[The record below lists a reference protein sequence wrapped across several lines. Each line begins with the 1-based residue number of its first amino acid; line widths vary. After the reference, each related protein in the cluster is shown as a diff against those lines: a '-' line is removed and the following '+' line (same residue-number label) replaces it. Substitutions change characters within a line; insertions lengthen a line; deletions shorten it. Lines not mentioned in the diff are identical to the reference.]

1 MATLKEKIGYG
12 FGDMASSMFWKIF
25 SVYLPVFYASVFGL
39 DLVLVGTLVLVTRI
53 WDAVSDPMMGIIADR
68 TNTKWGKYR
77 PYLLWIAV
85 PFAIAG
91 ILLFTTPNFDE
102 TGKNAWAF
110 VTYILMMT
118 VYTAINVPYGSMLG
132 VMTDD
137 TDEKTVFS
145 SYRMF
150 FAYAGSFIVLLLWEP
165 LCNAID
171 GTNGKLTRNPDA
183 WQSAMIVVGV
193 ICCILFILAFRMTR
207 ERIKPTIQKTS
218 IKKDFKALLH
228 NKPWWILSG
237 GVIFFNFLVAIRYAV
252 FPFYFAAEIA
262 EDTQLSLFGL
272 EFLFYTG
279 LFFTVG
285 EIANMVGVAIA
296 TPLTF
301 KFGKKNTFIY
311 SLMVIVVLCIVFYY
325 IPTNNNSG
333 LWMFMILQ
341 IIFGIF
347 TGIASPLMW
356 TMYADVAD
364 YAECKFKT
372 SSTGLIF
379 SSSSMAQKFGGAF
392 GTSAVMW
399 LLAAFGF
406 NTFATDGT
414 QIADNNK
421 SIEVV
426 FKDKFALNT
435 ENNVMKDTLLIIGDN
450 NYKTYAT
457 TEQDAQ
463 KLKLNITSDL
473 PNGDYIIEIPEGV
486 ITRKKDNACFTGEI
500 TFTSNENGEI
510 IEHDA
515 KTTTKQTSEAIKGL
529 RYLISWIPALIA
541 ILSAIFI
548 FFYPL
553 TTKRMKEINS
563 KLEETRI

>member
-1 MATLKEKIGYG
+1 MASLKEKIGYG
-12 FGDMASSMFWKIF
+12 FGDMASSMFWKVF
-25 SVYLPVFYASVFGL
+25 SVYLPVFYATVFGL
-39 DLVLVGTLVLVTRI
+39 DLVLAGTLVLVTRI

-77 PYLLWIAV
+77 PYLLWISI

-91 ILLFTTPNFDE
+91 ILLFTTPDFNE
-102 TGKNAWAF
+102 TGKNIWAF
-110 VTYILMMT
+110 ATYILMMT

-132 VMTDD
+132 VMTNDS
-137 TDEKTVFS
+137 DEKTVFS

-165 LCNAID
+165 LCNTIA
-171 GTNGKLTRNPDA
+171 GTSGKVTRDPDA
-183 WQSAMIVVGV
+183 WQGAMIVVGI
-193 ICCILFILAFRMTR
+193 ICCLLFLLTFKMTK
-207 ERIKPTIQKTS
+207 ERIKPNIQKTS
-218 IKKDFKALLH
+218 IKKDFKALLG
-228 NKPWWILSG
+228 NKPWWILLG
-237 GVIFFNFLVAIRYAV
+237 GVIFFNFLVSIRYAV
-252 FPFYFAAEIA
+252 FPFYFASEIA
-262 EDTQLSLFGL
+262 KDAQLNLFGL
-272 EFLFYTG
+272 EFLFYSG

-285 EIANMVGVAIA
+285 EVANMVGVAIA

-301 KFGKKNTFIY
+301 KFGKKNTFLY
-311 SLMVIVVLCIVFYY
+311 SLIAIVALCIAFYY
-325 IPTNNNSG
+325 VPTDSNNG
-333 LWMFMILQ
+333 LWTFMILQ

-364 YAECKFKT
+364 YAEYKFNT
-372 SSTGLIF
+372 ASTGLIF

-392 GTSAVMW
+392 GAAAVMW
-399 LLAAFGF
+399 LLAAFGY

-421 SIEVV
+421 TIEVV
-426 FKDKFALNT
+426 FKDKIALNT
-435 ENNVMKDTLLIIGDN
+435 NNNAMNDTLWITGN
-450 NYKTYAT
+450 NDYKTFAIAK
-457 TEQDAQ
+457 QDAQ
-463 KLKLNITSDL
+463 KLKLSITGNL
-473 PNGDYIIEIPEGV
+473 PNGEYKINIPEGF
-486 ITRKKDNACFTGEI
+486 ITREKDNANFTGEV

-510 IEHDA
+510 IEHA
-515 KTTTKQTSEAIKGL
+515 ANTTTKQTSEAIKGL
-529 RYLISWIPALIA
+529 RYLISWIPAIIA

-563 KLEETRI
+563 KLKESRK

>member
-12 FGDMASSMFWKIF
+12 FGDMASSMFWKVF
-25 SVYLPVFYASVFGL
+25 STFLPIFYAKVFGL
-39 DLVLVGTLVLVTRI
+39 DLVLTGILVLVTRI
-53 WDAVSDPMMGIIADR
+53 WDAVSDPMMGVIADR

-77 PYLLWIAV
+77 PYLLWIAI
-85 PFAIAG
+85 PFAISG
-91 ILLFTTPNFDE
+91 VLLFTTPNYGE
-102 TGKNAWAF
+102 TGKNVWAF

-150 FAYAGSFIVLLLWEP
+150 FAYTGSFIVFLLWQP
-165 LCNAID
+165 LCNYFA
-171 GTNGKLTRNPDA
+171 GTTGELTNDPDA
-183 WQSAMIVVGV
+183 WQKAMIVVGV
-193 ICCILFILAFRMTR
+193 ICCLLFFLTFKMTK

-218 IKKDFKALLH
+218 IKNDFKALIH
-228 NKPWWILSG
+228 NKPWWILLG

-252 FPFYFAAEIA
+252 FPFYFASEIA
-262 EDTQLSLFGL
+262 ENTQLSLFGL
-272 EFLFYTG
+272 EFLFYAG

-285 EIANMVGVAIA
+285 EVANMVGVAIA

-311 SLMVIVVLCIVFYY
+311 SLMAIVALCIAFYY
-325 IPTNNNSG
+325 VPTDSNSG

-364 YAECKFKT
+364 YAEYKFKT
-372 SSTGLIF
+372 ASTGLIF

-392 GTSAVMW
+392 GAAAVMW
-399 LLAAFGF
+399 LLAAFGY

-414 QIADNNK
+414 QITDNNK
-421 SIEVV
+421 TIEVV
-426 FKDKFALNT
+426 FKEEITLNT
-435 ENNVMKDTLLIIGDN
+435 ENSVMNDTLLIKGEND
-450 NYKTYAT
+450 YTTYAIAK
-457 TEQDAQ
+457 QDGQ
-463 KLKLNITSDL
+463 KLKLSIIEEL
-473 PNGDYIIEIPEGV
+473 PNGDYKIDISEGV
-486 ITRKKDNACFTGEI
+486 VNRKKDNANFTGEI
-500 TFTSNENGEI
+500 TFTLNENGK
-510 IEHDA
+510 IEKHEA
-515 KTTTKQTSEAIKGL
+515 KTTTKQSPEAIKGL
-529 RYLISWIPALIA
+529 RYLISWIPAIIA

-563 KLEETRI
+563 KLKESRK

>member
-311 SLMVIVVLCIVFYY
+311 SLMVIVVLCIAFYY

-473 PNGDYIIEIPEGV
+473 PNGDYTIEIPEGV

-563 KLEETRI
+563 KLEETRR